1 MYNYFTGDT
10 FHQQMLTE
18 SISRGLRGVQRKEK
32 IQEDANRTYYYRHP
46 SDPTRLKTIQ
56 RLYSTYT
63 KAYTTVVDSNFVV
76 MEPLENWIEISK
88 SHLQTLMRMSEK
100 IPYRYGTK

>member
-10 FHQQMLTE
+10 FHQQMLNE
-18 SISRGLRGVQRKEK
+18 SISRGLRGVQRKKK

-56 RLYSTYT
+56 RIYNTYT
-63 KAYTTVVDSNFVV
+63 KAYSTVVDSNFVV
-76 MEPLENWIEISK
+76 MEPLESWIEINK
-88 SHLQTLMRMSEK
+88 IHLQNLMRMTEK
-100 IPYRYGTK
+100 MPFRYGNK